1 MQFSPTKRWN
11 PVRDSASS
19 SDRRSGAVV
28 VFGSINAD
36 TSVFVDALPA
46 PGETVHARRV
56 LRSNGGK
63 GANQAC
69 AAAFS
74 GADTFMIGNV
84 GDDADGVRSR
94 AALSEVGVDDTG
106 VLVVDAPTGMA
117 LITVDL
123 YEAENTIVVAA
134 GANALVTE
142 EQAGAVAG
150 AAAVVLQLEV
160 PMDAVVAAAKAS
172 TGRAILN
179 AAPAAELPTVLLE
192 AVDVLVVNETELDVV
207 SRPFVSGG
215 TAAEKARAIT
225 GPPIVVVT
233 LGADGALIVQGD
245 SEVAVPAPRVSPVDT
260 TGAGDC
266 FVGALAAHLVGGIDI
281 EESVRRAVEA
291 ASRTTLFDG
300 ARGYLTEST
309 KD

>member
-1 MQFSPTKRWN
+1 M
-11 PVRDSASS
+11 
-19 SDRRSGAVV
+19 

-94 AALSEVGVDDTG
+94 SALSEAGVDDTD

-117 LITVDL
+117 LITVDEH
-123 YEAENTIVVAA
+123 EAENTIVVAA
-134 GANALVTE
+134 GANALMTE

-160 PMDAVVAAAKAS
+160 PMDAVIAAAQAS
-172 TGRAILN
+172 VGRTILN
-179 AAPAAELPTVLLE
+179 AAPAAELPIALLE
-192 AVDVLVVNETELDVV
+192 AVEVLVVNETELDVV
-207 SRPFVSGG
+207 SRPFISGG
-215 TAAEKARAIT
+215 TVAEKARAIA

-233 LGADGALIVQGD
+233 LGADGALIIRGD
-245 SEVAVPAPRVSPVDT
+245 SEAAVPAPRVAPVDT

-266 FVGALAAHLVGGIDI
+266 FVGALAAHLVDGTDI
-281 EESVRRAVEA
+281 EESVRRAVTV
-291 ASRTTLFDG
+291 ASRSTLFDG
-300 ARGYLTEST
+300 ARGYLAESI
-309 KD
+309 DD

>member
-1 MQFSPTKRWN
+1 M
-11 PVRDSASS
+11 RDSASS
-19 SDRRSGAVV
+19 SDQRSGAVV

-36 TSVFVDALPA
+36 TSVFVEALPA
-46 PGETVHARRV
+46 PGETVHAKRI
-56 LRSNGGK
+56 LRNSGGK

-74 GADTFMIGNV
+74 GAQTVMIGNV

-94 AALSEVGVDDTG
+94 AALREAGVDDTG
-106 VLVVDAPTGMA
+106 VLVVDAPTGTA

-123 YEAENTIVVAA
+123 NEAENTIVVAA
-134 GANALVTE
+134 GANALMGE
-142 EQAGAVAG
+142 ERAQAVAG
-150 AAAVVLQLEV
+150 ADAVVLQLEI
-160 PMDAVVAAAKAS
+160 PMAAVLAAARAS
-172 TGRAILN
+172 TGRTILN
-179 AAPAAELPTVLLE
+179 AAPATELPAPLLE

-207 SRPFVSGG
+207 SRPFGSGA

-233 LGADGALIVQGD
+233 LGADGALIVQGE
-245 SEVAVPAPRVSPVDT
+245 SEVAVPAPRVEPIDT

-266 FVGALAAHLVGGIDI
+266 FVGALAAHLVSGIDI
-281 EESVRRAVEA
+281 EESVRRAVAA

-309 KD
+309 VD

>member
-1 MQFSPTKRWN
+1 M
-11 PVRDSASS
+11 RDSASS
-19 SDRRSGAVV
+19 SDQRSGAVV

-36 TSVFVDALPA
+36 TSVFVEALPA
-46 PGETVHARRV
+46 PGETVHARRT
-56 LRSNGGK
+56 LRNSGGK

-74 GADTFMIGNV
+74 GAETFMIGNV
-84 GDDADGVRSR
+84 GDDTDGARSR
-94 AALSEVGVDDTG
+94 AALREQGVDDTG
-106 VLVVDAPTGMA
+106 VLVVGAPTGMA

-123 YEAENTIVVAA
+123 HEAENTIVVAA
-134 GANALVTE
+134 GANALMTE
-142 EQAGAVAG
+142 ERAGAVAG
-150 AAAVVLQLEV
+150 AAVVVLQLEV
-160 PMDAVVAAAKAS
+160 PMNAVLAAARAS

-179 AAPAAELPTVLLE
+179 AAPAAELPIALLE

-215 TAAEKARAIT
+215 TTAEKARAIT

-233 LGADGALIVQGD
+233 LGAAGALIVQGD
-245 SEVAVPAPRVSPVDT
+245 SEVAVPAPRVEPVDT

-266 FVGALAAHLVGGIDI
+266 FVGALAAHLVDGIDI
-281 EESVRRAVEA
+281 EESVRRAVTA

-309 KD
+309 AD